1 MLCANTWGSRSDE
14 LEVTERGWMWCF
26 WKQDTGLETF
36 VCHRKDYQGLAALR
50 YPPLVEIL
58 LKSSFPFAG
67 WFPHLLFTPYYSL
80 LCLKSLVFFLPFVV
94 LSTVEGHVVISFF
107 PFSSRLF
114 SYSSEI
120 SWALN
125 AGVLGTSPG
134 PHWREP
140 IFLSPRNSSSSRK
153 TDVWSSICSTAWR
166 ALGEHREASEGWLWL
181 GKAPRGGVT
190 PARCAGL
197 YLCPWEEALLFGRGD
212 PYLKAPFSAQYSCEW
227 GREL

>member
-1 MLCANTWGSRSDE
+1 VGH
-14 LEVTERGWMWCF
+14 G
-26 WKQDTGLETF
+26 
-36 VCHRKDYQGLAALR
+36 KDYQGLAHLGTLSWLR
-50 YPPLVEIL
+50 SCWKPLSASQGGFLISCSHHITVC
-58 LKSSFPFAG
+58 FVPNP
-67 WFPHLLFTPYYSL
+67 WF
-80 LCLKSLVFFLPFVV
+80 FFLSFVV
-94 LSTVEGHVVISFF
+94 LSTVEGHTVISLF
-107 PFSSRLF
+107 PLSSRLF

-120 SWALN
+120 CWALT

-140 IFLSPRNSSSSRK
+140 SLLSSRNPSSRK
-153 TDVWSSICSTAWR
+153 TDVWSNIYSTAWR

-212 PYLKAPFSAQYSCEW
+212 PYLKAPFSAQ
-227 GREL
+227 